1 MVPRSLEA
9 EADGGADRGG
19 ILAASKVLEKKDS
32 CPGFPVLLLICLL

>member
-19 ILAASKVLEKKDS
+19 ILAASKVLEKNIVVQV
-32 CPGFPVLLLICLL
+32 FPYYY